1 MVTLLAVARSAAS
14 LTFFVFTLAKLTSPP
29 AMGETNLSWSFLK
42 PTPNPRSWW
51 HNAFPIAFATKPK
64 SLRFPSA
71 PASPCGHNSASLS
84 FGGPV
89 QIQSNKIVRGCV
101 LVILI
106 LSSMDTSLGQEK
118 PEAQIAKQPAIKV
131 QTTLVMVPA
140 IVTDRSGSHV
150 EDLKEEDFQLS
161 RNGKTQQIG
170 FFRHLLTKPE
180 LMKSAAAPAEG
191 GFTNAVESNNQRLT
205 IFVVDFLN
213 SSFEE
218 QRTARQQLLKFLSKS
233 LDVREPLSLLALDQ
247 AGVRVIHD
255 FTTDP
260 AVLAEALKKV
270 TEQPSSKDRPESNP
284 IEETY
289 RMVQGLAHQ
298 VGITK
303 CSGAAEPLEYAGN
316 RDKFSGHGHG
326 RSRSRNA
333 GSTA

>member
-1 MVTLLAVARSAAS
+1 
-14 LTFFVFTLAKLTSPP
+14 
-29 AMGETNLSWSFLK
+29 
-42 PTPNPRSWW
+42 
-51 HNAFPIAFATKPK
+51 
-64 SLRFPSA
+64 
-71 PASPCGHNSASLS
+71 
-84 FGGPV
+84 V

-170 FFRHLLTKPE
+170 FFRHVLTKPE